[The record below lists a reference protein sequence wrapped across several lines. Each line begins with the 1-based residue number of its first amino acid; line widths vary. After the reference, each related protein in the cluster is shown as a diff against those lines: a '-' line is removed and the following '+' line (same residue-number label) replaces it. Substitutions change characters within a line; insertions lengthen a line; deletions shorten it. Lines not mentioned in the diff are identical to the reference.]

1 LTTVL
6 IVIALAGRLF
16 GVDPNGEPRLE
27 ASVDLSSPTGIPP
40 RTDVGRRAAPDDG
53 IVPGVAEFGPLRPV
67 AAESSAS
74 AQPHDGAR
82 DEGVPV
88 DLAPVVVSR
97 PAEALPAEA
106 LPAEASPAEALPAV
120 VALPVALPPT
130 DPELAD
136 PEPDLVLPTARRA
149 AEQPAA
155 RRSAPI
161 ADVHRAQR
169 LLAALGYRPGRVDG
183 VYGRQTDRA
192 IRAFQQREGVK
203 ADGKVSKP
211 LLRRLEAR
219 MIEAPSVRQRR
230 ESGTVEH
237 VFDRAVSGIAI
248 GLQRLTG
255 RRFDSRSSAAAVRSY
270 CRDNPQTWIFDE
282 GAERFVYCGDMTTA
296 MK

>member
-1 LTTVL
+1 MNYYLGTLTTVL

-27 ASVDLSSPTGIPP
+27 ASVDLPSPTGIPP
-40 RTDVGRRAAPDDG
+40 RTDIGRRAAPDDG
-53 IVPGVAEFGPLRPV
+53 IVPGVAEFGPMRPV
-67 AAESSAS
+67 AESSAS
-74 AQPHDGAR
+74 AETHDGAR

-88 DLAPVVVSR
+88 DLTPVVVSR
-97 PAEALPAEA
+97 
-106 LPAEASPAEALPAV
+106 PAEALPAV

-136 PEPDLVLPTARRA
+136 PEPDLVLPTARPA

-155 RRSAPI
+155 RRSAPV
-161 ADVHRAQR
+161 AEVRRAQR
-169 LLAALGYRPGRVDG
+169 LLAALGYRPGGVDG

-203 ADGKVSKP
+203 ADGKVSKL

-219 MIEAPSVRQRR
+219 MIEAPSVHQHR
-230 ESGTVEH
+230 EARTFEQVL
-237 VFDRAVSGIAI
+237 DRTVSGIAI

-282 GAERFVYCGDMTTA
+282 GAGRFVYCGDMATA